1 MEKKNNMEE
10 LDLDNILSGDEIATL
25 FEEPPKKEPKEEPKE
40 EKKEETTDFDEDN
53 PFGTSQKESVGSED
67 EDIQGK
73 GDTDDK
79 GISSS
84 PKNKNFYSSITDA
97 LVVDGIFPDLDKE
110 TIQNVKTPEDFQKI
124 IEEQINARFTEKEK
138 RINEAL
144 NNKVEPSVVQ
154 QYESTIDYLNNIND
168 DSLSA
173 EDEEGENLRRQLI
186 YNDYLNRGFS
196 KTRAEKMVNDAIE
209 NGTDIDDAKDALQGV
224 KDFYNNKYKEI
235 LDSAKENEEKLAEER
250 TKQSENLKK
259 SIMEDKNLYGD
270 VDVDKA
276 TRTKIYDFITKP
288 VHKDSNGNYM
298 TALQKYQSE
307 NTIEAMKNFAIC
319 YTLTNGFKDWS
330 KLGSKQAKK
339 EVKKGLAN
347 LEKVINSTSRN
358 NDGSLGFVS
367 FDESSYLGQGMQL
380 DI

>member
-1 MEKKNNMEE
+1 MEE
-10 LDLDNILSGDEIATL
+10 LDLDNILSGDEISTL
-25 FEEPPKKEPKEEPKE
+25 FEEPPKKENKEEPKE
-40 EKKEETTDFDEDN
+40 EKKEETTDFDEEN

-73 GDTDDK
+73 GDTDNK
-79 GISSS
+79 NISSS
-84 PKNKNFYSSITDA
+84 PKIKNFYSSITDA

-110 TIQNVKTPEDFQKI
+110 IIQNVKTPEDFQKI
-124 IEEQINARFTEKEK
+124 IEEQINARFDEKQK
-138 RINEAL
+138 RINDAL
-144 NNKVEPSVVQ
+144 NNNVEPNIIQ
-154 QYESTIDYLNNIND
+154 QYESTLDYLNKIND
-168 DSLSA
+168 ESLSA
-173 EDEEGENLRRQLI
+173 ENEEGENLRRQII

-196 KTRAEKMVNDAIE
+196 KSRAEKMVNDAIN
-209 NGTDIDDAKDALQGV
+209 NGTDVDDAKDALQGI

-235 LDSAKENEEKLAEER
+235 LDSAKENEKKLAEER

-270 VDVDKA
+270 IDIDKA

-288 VHKDSNGNYM
+288 VYKDSNGNYM
-298 TALQKYQSE
+298 TALQKYQSD

-330 KLGSKQAKK
+330 KLGSKQAKR

-358 NDGSLGFVS
+358 HDGSLGFVS
-367 FDESSYLGQGMQL
+367 FVESSYLGQDMQL

>member
-1 MEKKNNMEE
+1 MEE

-73 GDTDDK
+73 GDTDNN
-79 GISSS
+79 GVSSS

-235 LDSAKENEEKLAEER
+235 LDSAKKNEEKLAEER

>member
-1 MEKKNNMEE
+1 MEE
-10 LDLDNILSGDEIATL
+10 LDLDNILSGDEISTL
-25 FEEPPKKEPKEEPKE
+25 FEEPPKKEDKEEPKE
-40 EKKEETTDFDEDN
+40 EKKEETTDFDEEN

-73 GDTDDK
+73 GDTDNND
-79 GISSS
+79 ISSS

-138 RINEAL
+138 RINDAL
-144 NNKVEPSVVQ
+144 NNNVEPNIVQ
-154 QYESTIDYLNNIND
+154 QYESTLDYLDKIND
-168 DSLSA
+168 ESLSA
-173 EDEEGENLRRQLI
+173 EDEEGENLRRQII

-196 KTRAEKMVNDAIE
+196 KSRAEKMVNDAIN
-209 NGTDIDDAKDALQGV
+209 NGTDVDDAKDALQGI

-235 LDSAKENEEKLAEER
+235 LDSAKENEKKLAEER

-330 KLGSKQAKK
+330 KLGSKQARK

>member
-1 MEKKNNMEE
+1 MEE
-10 LDLDNILSGDEIATL
+10 LDLDNILSGDEISTL
-25 FEEPPKKEPKEEPKE
+25 FEEPPKKEDKEEPKE
-40 EKKEETTDFDEDN
+40 EKKEETTDFDEEN

-73 GDTDDK
+73 GDTDNK
-79 GISSS
+79 NISSS

-138 RINEAL
+138 RINDAL
-144 NNKVEPSVVQ
+144 NNKVEPSVIQ

-196 KTRAEKMVNDAIE
+196 KTRAEKMVNDAIN
-209 NGTDIDDAKDALQGV
+209 NGTDVDDAKDALQGI

-235 LDSAKENEEKLAEER
+235 LDSAKENEKKLAEER

-288 VHKDSNGNYM
+288 VYKDSNGNYM

-330 KLGSKQAKK
+330 KLGSKQAKR

>member
-1 MEKKNNMEE
+1 MEKNNMEE

>member
-1 MEKKNNMEE
+1 MEE

-40 EKKEETTDFDEDN
+40 EKKEETTDFDEEN

-73 GDTDDK
+73 GDTDNN
-79 GISSS
+79 GVSSS

-124 IEEQINARFTEKEK
+124 IEEQINARFNEKQK
-138 RINEAL
+138 RINDAL
-144 NNKVEPSVVQ
+144 NNNVEPSIIQ
-154 QYESTIDYLNNIND
+154 QYESTLDYLDKIND
-168 DSLSA
+168 ESLSA
-173 EDEEGENLRRQLI
+173 ENEEGENLRRQII

-196 KTRAEKMVNDAIE
+196 KSRAEKMVNDAIN
-209 NGTDIDDAKDALQGV
+209 NGTDVDDAKDALQGI

-235 LDSAKENEEKLAEER
+235 LDSAKENEKKLAEER

-330 KLGSKQAKK
+330 KLGSKQAKR

-347 LEKVINSTSRN
+347 LVKVINSTSRN

>member
-1 MEKKNNMEE
+1 MEE
-10 LDLDNILSGDEIATL
+10 LDLDNILSGDEISTL
-25 FEEPPKKEPKEEPKE
+25 FEEPPKKEDKEEPKE
-40 EKKEETTDFDEDN
+40 EKKEETTDFDEEN

-73 GDTDDK
+73 GDTDNK
-79 GISSS
+79 NISSS

-124 IEEQINARFTEKEK
+124 IEEQINARFDEKQK
-138 RINEAL
+138 RINDAL
-144 NNKVEPSVVQ
+144 NNNVEPNIIQ
-154 QYESTIDYLNNIND
+154 QYESTLDYLDKIND
-168 DSLSA
+168 ESLSA
-173 EDEEGENLRRQLI
+173 ENEEGENLRRQII

-196 KTRAEKMVNDAIE
+196 KSRAEKMVNDAIN
-209 NGTDIDDAKDALQGV
+209 NGTDVDDAKDALQGI

-235 LDSAKENEEKLAEER
+235 LDSAKENEKKLAEER

-330 KLGSKQAKK
+330 KLGSKQAKR

>member
-1 MEKKNNMEE
+1 MEE

-144 NNKVEPSVVQ
+144 NNKVEPSIVQ

-235 LDSAKENEEKLAEER
+235 LDSAKKNEEKLAEER
-250 TKQSENLKK
+250 VKQSENLKK

-276 TRTKIYDFITKP
+276 TRAKIYDFITKP

>member
-1 MEKKNNMEE
+1 MEE
-10 LDLDNILSGDEIATL
+10 LDLDNILSGDEISTL

-40 EKKEETTDFDEDN
+40 EKKEETTDFDEEN

-73 GDTDDK
+73 GDTDNNSV
-79 GISSS
+79 SSS

-144 NNKVEPSVVQ
+144 NNKVEPSVIQ
-154 QYESTIDYLNNIND
+154 QYENTIDYLNNIND

-173 EDEEGENLRRQLI
+173 EDEEGENLRRQII

-196 KTRAEKMVNDAIE
+196 KTRAEKMVNDAIN
-209 NGTDIDDAKDALQGV
+209 NGTDVDDAKDALQGI

-235 LDSAKENEEKLAEER
+235 LDSAKENEKKLAEER

-288 VHKDSNGNYM
+288 VYKDSNGNYM

-330 KLGSKQAKK
+330 KLGSKQAKR

>member
-1 MEKKNNMEE
+1 MEE

-40 EKKEETTDFDEDN
+40 EKKEETTDFDEEN

-73 GDTDDK
+73 GDTDNN
-79 GISSS
+79 GVSSS

-235 LDSAKENEEKLAEER
+235 LDSAKENEKKLAEER

-339 EVKKGLAN
+339 EIKKGLAN

>member
-1 MEKKNNMEE
+1 MEE

-73 GDTDDK
+73 GDTDNN
-79 GISSS
+79 GVSSS

-330 KLGSKQAKK
+330 KLGRKKEKK

>member
-1 MEKKNNMEE
+1 MEE

-124 IEEQINARFTEKEK
+124 IEEQINARFTEKEN

-235 LDSAKENEEKLAEER
+235 LDSAKKNEEKLAEER
-250 TKQSENLKK
+250 VKQSENLKK

-276 TRTKIYDFITKP
+276 TRAKIYDFITKP

>member
-1 MEKKNNMEE
+1 MEE

-53 PFGTSQKESVGSED
+53 LFGTSQKESVGSED

-144 NNKVEPSVVQ
+144 NNKVEPSVIQ

-235 LDSAKENEEKLAEER
+235 LDSAKKNEEKLAEER
-250 TKQSENLKK
+250 VKQSENLKK

-276 TRTKIYDFITKP
+276 TRAKIYDFITKP
-288 VHKDSNGNYM
+288 VRKDSNGNYM

>member
-1 MEKKNNMEE
+1 MEE

-73 GDTDDK
+73 EDTDNN

-173 EDEEGENLRRQLI
+173 EDEEGENLRKQLI

-235 LDSAKENEEKLAEER
+235 LDSAKENEKKLAEER

>member
-1 MEKKNNMEE
+1 MEE

-25 FEEPPKKEPKEEPKE
+25 FEEPTKKEPKEEPKE

>member
-1 MEKKNNMEE
+1 MEE

-40 EKKEETTDFDEDN
+40 EKKEETTDFDEEN

>member
-1 MEKKNNMEE
+1 MEE

-73 GDTDDK
+73 GDTDDN

-110 TIQNVKTPEDFQKI
+110 TIQNVKTPKDFQKI

>member
-1 MEKKNNMEE
+1 MEE
-10 LDLDNILSGDEIATL
+10 LDLDNILSGDEISTL

-40 EKKEETTDFDEDN
+40 EKKEETTDFDEEN

-73 GDTDDK
+73 GDTDNNS
-79 GISSS
+79 ISSS

-138 RINEAL
+138 RINDAL
-144 NNKVEPSVVQ
+144 NNNVEPNIIQ
-154 QYESTIDYLNNIND
+154 QYESTLDYLDKIND
-168 DSLSA
+168 ESLSA
-173 EDEEGENLRRQLI
+173 ENEEGENLRRQII

-196 KTRAEKMVNDAIE
+196 KSRAEKMVNDAIN
-209 NGTDIDDAKDALQGV
+209 NGTDVDDAKDALQGI

-235 LDSAKENEEKLAEER
+235 LDSAKENEKKLAEER

-330 KLGSKQAKK
+330 KLGSKQAKR

-358 NDGSLGFVS
+358 HDGSLGFVS

>member
-1 MEKKNNMEE
+1 MEE

-235 LDSAKENEEKLAEER
+235 LDSAKKNEEKLAEER

>member
-1 MEKKNNMEE
+1 MEE

-73 GDTDDK
+73 GDTDNN
-79 GISSS
+79 GVSSS

-270 VDVDKA
+270 VDIDKA
-276 TRTKIYDFITKP
+276 TRAKIYDFITKP

>member
-1 MEKKNNMEE
+1 MEE

-73 GDTDDK
+73 GDTDNN

-235 LDSAKENEEKLAEER
+235 LDSAKENEKKLAEER

>member
-1 MEKKNNMEE
+1 MEE

-40 EKKEETTDFDEDN
+40 EKKEETTDFDEEN

-73 GDTDDK
+73 GDTDNN
-79 GISSS
+79 GVSSS

-173 EDEEGENLRRQLI
+173 EDEEGENLRKQLI

-235 LDSAKENEEKLAEER
+235 LDSAKENEKKLAEER

>member
-1 MEKKNNMEE
+1 MEKNNMEE

-110 TIQNVKTPEDFQKI
+110 AIQNVKTPEDFQKI

>member
-1 MEKKNNMEE
+1 MEE
-10 LDLDNILSGDEIATL
+10 LDLDNILSGDEISTL
-25 FEEPPKKEPKEEPKE
+25 FEEPPKKEDKEEPKE
-40 EKKEETTDFDEDN
+40 EKKEETTDFDEEN

-67 EDIQGK
+67 EDIRGK
-73 GDTDDK
+73 GDTDNN
-79 GISSS
+79 GVSSS

-138 RINEAL
+138 RINDAL
-144 NNKVEPSVVQ
+144 NNNVEPNIVQ
-154 QYESTIDYLNNIND
+154 QYENTLDYLDKIND
-168 DSLSA
+168 ESLSA
-173 EDEEGENLRRQLI
+173 ENEEGENLRRQII

-196 KTRAEKMVNDAIE
+196 KTRAEKMVNDAIN
-209 NGTDIDDAKDALQGV
+209 NGTDIDDAKDALQGI

-235 LDSAKENEEKLAEER
+235 LDSAKENEKKLAEER

-270 VDVDKA
+270 VDVDKV

-288 VHKDSNGNYM
+288 VYKDSNGNYM

-330 KLGSKQAKK
+330 KLGSKQAKR
-339 EVKKGLAN
+339 EVKKGLAS

>member
-1 MEKKNNMEE
+1 MEE

-73 GDTDDK
+73 GDTDYK

-235 LDSAKENEEKLAEER
+235 LDSAKKNEEKLAEER

>member
-1 MEKKNNMEE
+1 MEE
-10 LDLDNILSGDEIATL
+10 LDLDNILSGDEISTL
-25 FEEPPKKEPKEEPKE
+25 FEEPPKKEDKEEPKE

-73 GDTDDK
+73 GDTDNK
-79 GISSS
+79 NISSS
-84 PKNKNFYSSITDA
+84 PKTKNFYSSITDA

-138 RINEAL
+138 RINDAL
-144 NNKVEPSVVQ
+144 NNNVAPNIVQ
-154 QYESTIDYLNNIND
+154 QYESTLDYLDKIND
-168 DSLSA
+168 ESLSA

-196 KTRAEKMVNDAIE
+196 KTRAEKMVNDAIN
-209 NGTDIDDAKDALQGV
+209 NGTDVDDAKDALQGI

-235 LDSAKENEEKLAEER
+235 LDSAKENEKKLAEER

-288 VHKDSNGNYM
+288 VYKDSNGNYM

-330 KLGSKQAKK
+330 KLGSKQAKR

-367 FDESSYLGQGMQL
+367 FDESSYLGQDMQL

>member
-73 GDTDDK
+73 GDTDNN
-79 GISSS
+79 GVSSS

-173 EDEEGENLRRQLI
+173 EDEEGENLRKQLI

-196 KTRAEKMVNDAIE
+196 KTRAEKMVNDVIE

-235 LDSAKENEEKLAEER
+235 LDSAKENEKKLAEER

>member
-1 MEKKNNMEE
+1 MEE
-10 LDLDNILSGDEIATL
+10 LDLDNILSGDEISTL
-25 FEEPPKKEPKEEPKE
+25 FEEPPKKEDKEEPKE
-40 EKKEETTDFDEDN
+40 EKKEETTDFDEEN

-73 GDTDDK
+73 GDTDNNSV
-79 GISSS
+79 SSS

-124 IEEQINARFTEKEK
+124 IEEQINARFDEKQK
-138 RINEAL
+138 RINDAL
-144 NNKVEPSVVQ
+144 NNNVEPNIIQ
-154 QYESTIDYLNNIND
+154 QYESTLDYLDKIND
-168 DSLSA
+168 ESLSA
-173 EDEEGENLRRQLI
+173 ENEEGENLRRQII

-196 KTRAEKMVNDAIE
+196 KSRAEKMVNDAIN
-209 NGTDIDDAKDALQGV
+209 NGTDVDDAKDALQGI

-235 LDSAKENEEKLAEER
+235 LDSAKENEKKLAEER

-330 KLGSKQAKK
+330 KLGSKQAKR

-358 NDGSLGFVS
+358 HDGSLGFVS
-367 FDESSYLGQGMQL
+367 FDESSYLGQDMQL

>member
-1 MEKKNNMEE
+1 MEE
-10 LDLDNILSGDEIATL
+10 LDLDNILSGDEISTL
-25 FEEPPKKEPKEEPKE
+25 FEEPPKKEDKEEPKE
-40 EKKEETTDFDEDN
+40 EKKEETTDFDEEN

-73 GDTDDK
+73 GDTDNN
-79 GISSS
+79 GVSSS

-144 NNKVEPSVVQ
+144 NNNVEPNIIQ
-154 QYESTIDYLNNIND
+154 QYESTLDYLDKIND
-168 DSLSA
+168 ESLSA
-173 EDEEGENLRRQLI
+173 ENEEGENLRRQII

-196 KTRAEKMVNDAIE
+196 KTRAEKMVNDAIN
-209 NGTDIDDAKDALQGV
+209 NGTDIDDAKDALQGI

-235 LDSAKENEEKLAEER
+235 LDSAKENEKKLAEER

-330 KLGSKQAKK
+330 KLGSKQAKR

>member
-1 MEKKNNMEE
+1 MEE

-73 GDTDDK
+73 GDTDNN
-79 GISSS
+79 GVSSS

-110 TIQNVKTPEDFQKI
+110 TIQSVKTPEDFQKL
-124 IEEQINARFTEKEK
+124 IEEQINSRFTEREK
-138 RINEAL
+138 RINDAL

-173 EDEEGENLRRQLI
+173 ENEEGENLRRQLI

-276 TRTKIYDFITKP
+276 TRAKIYDFITKP

>member
-1 MEKKNNMEE
+1 MEE
-10 LDLDNILSGDEIATL
+10 LDLDNILSGDEITTL
-25 FEEPPKKEPKEEPKE
+25 FEEPPKKEDKEEPKE
-40 EKKEETTDFDEDN
+40 EKKEETTDFDEEN
-53 PFGTSQKESVGSED
+53 PFGTSQKEGVGSED

-73 GDTDDK
+73 GDTDNNN
-79 GISSS
+79 ISSS
-84 PKNKNFYSSITDA
+84 PNKNNFYSSITDA
-97 LVVDGIFPDLDKE
+97 LVVEGIFPDLDKE
-110 TIQNVKTPEDFQKI
+110 TIQNVKTPEDFKKL
-124 IEEQINARFTEKEK
+124 IEEQINARFDEKQK

-144 NNKVEPSVVQ
+144 NNNVEPNIVQ
-154 QYESTIDYLNNIND
+154 QYESTLDYLDNINE

-173 EDEEGENLRRQLI
+173 ENEEGETLRRQII

-196 KTRAEKMVNDAIE
+196 KSRAEKMVNDAIN
-209 NGTDIDDAKDALQGV
+209 NGTDVDDAKDALQGI

-235 LDSAKENEEKLAEER
+235 LDNAKENEKKLVAER

-288 VHKDSNGNYM
+288 VHKDANGNYM

-307 NTIEAMKNFAIC
+307 NTVDAMKNFAIC

-330 KLGSKQAKK
+330 KLGSKQAKR

-358 NDGSLGFVS
+358 TDGSLGFVS

>member
-1 MEKKNNMEE
+1 MEE
-10 LDLDNILSGDEIATL
+10 LNLDNILSGDEIATL

-73 GDTDDK
+73 GDTDNN

-235 LDSAKENEEKLAEER
+235 LDSAKENEKKLAEER

>member
-1 MEKKNNMEE
+1 MEE

-40 EKKEETTDFDEDN
+40 EKKEETTDFDEEN
-53 PFGTSQKESVGSED
+53 PFGTSQKESVGSGD

-73 GDTDDK
+73 GDTDNNSV
-79 GISSS
+79 SSS

-144 NNKVEPSVVQ
+144 NNKVEPSIIQ
-154 QYESTIDYLNNIND
+154 QYESTIDYLNNINN

-196 KTRAEKMVNDAIE
+196 KTRAEKMVNDAIN
-209 NGTDIDDAKDALQGV
+209 NGTDVDDAKDALQGI

-235 LDSAKENEEKLAEER
+235 LDSAKENEKKLAEER

-288 VHKDSNGNYM
+288 VYKDSNGNYM

>member
-1 MEKKNNMEE
+1 MEE

-25 FEEPPKKEPKEEPKE
+25 FEEPHKKESKEEPKE
-40 EKKEETTDFDEDN
+40 EKKEETTDFDEEN

-73 GDTDDK
+73 GGTDNN
-79 GISSS
+79 GVSSS

-144 NNKVEPSVVQ
+144 NNKVEPSIIQ

-196 KTRAEKMVNDAIE
+196 KTRAEKMVNDAIN
-209 NGTDIDDAKDALQGV
+209 NGTDVDDAKDALQGI

-235 LDSAKENEEKLAEER
+235 LDSAKENEKKLAEER

-330 KLGSKQAKK
+330 KLGSKQAKR

>member
-1 MEKKNNMEE
+1 MEE
-10 LDLDNILSGDEIATL
+10 LDLDNILSGDEISTL
-25 FEEPPKKEPKEEPKE
+25 FEEPPKKEDKEEPKE

-73 GDTDDK
+73 GDTDNN
-79 GISSS
+79 GVSSS

-124 IEEQINARFTEKEK
+124 IEEQINARFDEKQK
-138 RINEAL
+138 RINDAL
-144 NNKVEPSVVQ
+144 NNNVEPNVIQ
-154 QYESTIDYLNNIND
+154 QYENTLDYLDKIND
-168 DSLSA
+168 ESLSA
-173 EDEEGENLRRQLI
+173 ENEEGENLRRQLI

-196 KTRAEKMVNDAIE
+196 KTRAEKMVNDAIN
-209 NGTDIDDAKDALQGV
+209 NGTDVDDAKDALQGI

-235 LDSAKENEEKLAEER
+235 LDSAKENEKKLAEER

-270 VDVDKA
+270 IDVDKS

-288 VHKDSNGNYM
+288 VYKDSNGNYM

-330 KLGSKQAKK
+330 KLGSKQAKR

-358 NDGSLGFVS
+358 HDGSLGFVS

>member
-1 MEKKNNMEE
+1 MEE
-10 LDLDNILSGDEIATL
+10 LDLDNILSGDEIAAL

-235 LDSAKENEEKLAEER
+235 LDSAKENEKKLAEER

-270 VDVDKA
+270 VDIDKA
-276 TRTKIYDFITKP
+276 TRAKIYDFITKP

-339 EVKKGLAN
+339 EVKKSLAN

>member
-1 MEKKNNMEE
+1 MEE
-10 LDLDNILSGDEIATL
+10 LDLDNILSGDEISTL
-25 FEEPPKKEPKEEPKE
+25 FEEPPKKEDKEEPKE
-40 EKKEETTDFDEDN
+40 EKKEETTDFDEEN

-73 GDTDDK
+73 GDTDNN
-79 GISSS
+79 GVSSS

-124 IEEQINARFTEKEK
+124 IEEQINARFDEKQK
-138 RINEAL
+138 RINDAL
-144 NNKVEPSVVQ
+144 NNNVEPNIIQ
-154 QYESTIDYLNNIND
+154 QYESTLDYLDKIND
-168 DSLSA
+168 ESLSA
-173 EDEEGENLRRQLI
+173 ENEEGENLRRQII

-196 KTRAEKMVNDAIE
+196 KSRAEKMVNDAIN
-209 NGTDIDDAKDALQGV
+209 NGTDVDDAKDALQGI

-235 LDSAKENEEKLAEER
+235 LDSAKENEKKLAEER

-330 KLGSKQAKK
+330 KLGSKQAKR

>member
-1 MEKKNNMEE
+1 MEE

-25 FEEPPKKEPKEEPKE
+25 FEEPPKKESKEEPKE

-73 GDTDDK
+73 GDTDNN
-79 GISSS
+79 GVSSS

-235 LDSAKENEEKLAEER
+235 LDSAKENEKKLAEER

-270 VDVDKA
+270 VDIDKA
-276 TRTKIYDFITKP
+276 TRAKIYDFITKP

>member
-1 MEKKNNMEE
+1 MEE

-25 FEEPPKKEPKEEPKE
+25 FEEPPKKESKEEPKE
-40 EKKEETTDFDEDN
+40 EKKEETTDFDEEN

-73 GDTDDK
+73 EDTANK
-79 GISSS
+79 SVSSS
-84 PKNKNFYSSITDA
+84 PKTENFYSSITDA

-124 IEEQINARFTEKEK
+124 IEEQINARFNEKQK
-138 RINEAL
+138 RINDAL
-144 NNKVEPSVVQ
+144 NNNVEPSIVQ
-154 QYESTIDYLNNIND
+154 QYESTLDYLDKIND
-168 DSLSA
+168 ESLSA
-173 EDEEGENLRRQLI
+173 ESEEGENLRRQII

-196 KTRAEKMVNDAIE
+196 KSRAEKMVNDAIN
-209 NGTDIDDAKDALQGV
+209 NGTDVDDAKDALQGI

-235 LDSAKENEEKLAEER
+235 LDSAKENEKKLAEER

-330 KLGSKQAKK
+330 KLGSKQAKR

>member
-1 MEKKNNMEE
+1 MEE

-73 GDTDDK
+73 GDTDNN
-79 GISSS
+79 GVSSS

-168 DSLSA
+168 DSLST
-173 EDEEGENLRRQLI
+173 EDEEGENLRKQLI

-235 LDSAKENEEKLAEER
+235 LDSAKENEKKLAEER